1 MMPLKLKL
9 MFFFIVLCFC
19 GCSESINALKTFSL
33 DQQEMQKYVEEQK
46 TLFLILKSDIENNK
60 IVPGTPK
67 EKILFAYGT
76 PVICR
81 PDKDKSAKLEVCI
94 YRHPLQ
100 GIVSDKIYL
109 YFNKDGNLN
118 SAYYLRNT
126 KHGIQ

>member
-1 MMPLKLKL
+1 MPLRLKL
-9 MFFFIVLCFC
+9 TFFFIILSFC
-19 GCSESINALKTFSL
+19 GCSEGINALKTLSR
-33 DQQEMQKYVEEQK
+33 DQQEMQQYVEEQK

-60 IVPGTPK
+60 IAPQTSK
-67 EKILFAYGT
+67 EKIVFAYGT

-81 PDKDKSAKLEVCI
+81 LEKSGELEVCI

-118 SAYYLRNT
+118 SWKFEARN
-126 KHGIQ
+126 K